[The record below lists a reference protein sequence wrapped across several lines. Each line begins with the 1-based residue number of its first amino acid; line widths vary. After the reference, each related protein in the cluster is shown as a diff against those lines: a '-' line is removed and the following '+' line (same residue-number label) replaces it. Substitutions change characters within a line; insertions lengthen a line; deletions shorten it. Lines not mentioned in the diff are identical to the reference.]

1 MSKQVD
7 FYFDY
12 GSPTSYLAYTQLPS
26 IVKRTGATVNYK
38 PILLGGIFMATG
50 NKSPAEIPQKKNW
63 MTQDLQNFA
72 RQYGVPLRW
81 NQYFPINT
89 LALMRGAIF
98 AQRENF
104 LLPYSDAI
112 FKSIWVDDLNMGDPQ
127 QIGNVLKSAG
137 LDAGKIFCCGRRSC
151 HKGCAQGCNQQRR
164 RAWRIWR
171 TDVLCRGTN
180 VFRARP
186 PEFCRESTQQ
196 LMAGA
201 NQQK

>member
-12 GSPTSYLAYTQLPS
+12 GSPASYLAHTQLPS

-50 NKSPAEIPQKKNW
+50 NKSPVEIPQKKNW

-112 FKSIWVDDLNMGDPQ
+112 FKAIWVDDLNMGDPQ
-127 QIGNVLKSAG
+127 QIGSVLKSAG
-137 LDAGKIFCCGRRSC
+137 LDAGNIFAAVGDPVI
-151 HKGCAQGCNQQRR
+151 KDALKDATNI
-164 RAWRIWR
+164 A
-171 TDVLCRGTN
+171 VERGA
-180 VFRARP
+180 F
-186 PEFCRESTQQ
+186 
-196 LMAGA
+196 GA
-201 NQQK
+201 PTFFVGEQMFFGQDRLNFVEKALNS